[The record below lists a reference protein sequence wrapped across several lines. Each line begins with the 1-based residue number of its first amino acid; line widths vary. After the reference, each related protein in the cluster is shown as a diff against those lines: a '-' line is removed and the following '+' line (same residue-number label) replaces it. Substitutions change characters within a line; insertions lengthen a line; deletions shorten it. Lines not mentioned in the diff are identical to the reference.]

1 MPRSIDIMCL
11 VYMFVVVVWM
21 SVLTHFMG
29 RVASMYPKFRIV
41 FFPCHPS
48 TYHRLHCRRITLELE
63 NKNGLQENV
72 AELFLCTLEQ
82 RFLLGQS
89 WSRSRHRGWSSKQ
102 LDLSP
107 VLRALP
113 ARRGASGNCFS
124 SMDSNSVLGCQD
136 VEPASTQPNPVRSMI
151 LTSQYFKAKIDYRF
165 CKQVGQVGSTN
176 YFLNRKGVSSHNFS
190 LP

>member
-63 NKNGLQENV
+63 NKNGL
-72 AELFLCTLEQ
+72 
-82 RFLLGQS
+82 
-89 WSRSRHRGWSSKQ
+89 
-102 LDLSP
+102 
-107 VLRALP
+107 
-113 ARRGASGNCFS
+113 
-124 SMDSNSVLGCQD
+124 
-136 VEPASTQPNPVRSMI
+136 
-151 LTSQYFKAKIDYRF
+151 
-165 CKQVGQVGSTN
+165 
-176 YFLNRKGVSSHNFS
+176 
-190 LP
+190 